1 MCCLPVILL
10 LRSHRPNNFSD
21 QTFEFSAI
29 IGRTYVRRQ
38 AIRKNCIKN
47 GHEKAPR
54 SWYVQGMTKQKTKNA
69 KNAKI
74 ETDRRPFADV
84 PRRWLTIAVVVG
96 GMIGLLLSQVF
107 HWTDVQTFV
116 VTLIIAGL
124 CAALSAVLYRAT
136 HR

>member
-1 MCCLPVILL
+1 
-10 LRSHRPNNFSD
+10 
-21 QTFEFSAI
+21 
-29 IGRTYVRRQ
+29 
-38 AIRKNCIKN
+38 
-47 GHEKAPR
+47 
-54 SWYVQGMTKQKTKNA
+54 MTKQKTKNA
-69 KNAKI
+69 KNTKI

-116 VTLIIAGL
+116 VTLVIAGIG
-124 CAALSAVLYRAT
+124 AALSAVLYRAT